1 MSEFNAVDKA
11 SETLLNFRLDLE
23 LALQHA
29 YDQGAIDTLESYNVG
44 KSSFFE

>member
-11 SETLLNFRLDLE
+11 AETLLNFRLDLE
-23 LALQHA
+23 LALQDA
-29 YDQGAIDTLESYNVG
+29 YDQGIIDTIESYNVG